1 MPKLMIK
8 IALVDDHGIVL
19 DGLQSMLSVEPELNV
34 LGAYQSGAALREAL
48 QNGTIPDVLFL
59 DIHLPDANGVELCK
73 KLVADYPD
81 LKIIGLSMVNQA
93 SLIKLMLKNGACGY
107 LHKNAG
113 KEEMLTAIQQVYEG
127 DRYLSKEISELLF
140 SGGRGEKANANVS
153 PFPRL
158 SRREKDVLKLI
169 VAEKTTQEIA
179 DQLFISFGTV
189 ETHRR
194 NILSKLGARN
204 TAGLVRIAIEYDL
217 V

>member
-1 MPKLMIK
+1 MIK

-19 DGLQSMLSVEPELNV
+19 DGLQSMLAEEPDLEI
-34 LGAYQSGAALREAL
+34 LGAYQSAQALTDAL
-48 QNGTIPDVLFL
+48 QIGQVPEVLFL

-73 KLVADYPD
+73 KLIADFPS

-113 KEEMLTAIQQVYEG
+113 KEEMLLAIKQVYAGEQ
-127 DRYLSKEISELLF
+127 YLSKEISELLF
-140 SGGRGEKANANVS
+140 SGARGEQASATVS

-158 SRREKDVLKLI
+158 SRREKEVLTLI

-179 DQLFISFGTV
+179 DELFISFGTV

-204 TAGLVRIAIEYDL
+204 TAGLVRIAVEYGL